1 MNTVY
6 YLNSC
11 NTCIKIIKELN
22 LDDSF
27 KLREIKNNPI
37 NSLELN
43 YLYNKT
49 ESYEAL
55 FNKRAVL
62 FREKKKIQNHFN
74 EQDYQKLILEH
85 YTFLKRPILIIK
97 NKIFIGNSK
106 LVISEANKFLN
117 KQ

>member
-1 MNTVY
+1 M
-6 YLNSC
+6 
-11 NTCIKIIKELN
+11 KIIKELN

-62 FREKKKIQNHFN
+62 FR
-74 EQDYQKLILEH
+74 
-85 YTFLKRPILIIK
+85 
-97 NKIFIGNSK
+97 
-106 LVISEANKFLN
+106 
-117 KQ
+117 